1 MLLMTKFLD
10 MTVTDGGFN
19 DASIRRELD
28 LKYPSIM
35 KKTNLIGVV
44 FKEKAKSDMQN
55 SVNDSLVVQVQ
66 ENKKNEKTIL
76 NQLSGAPTTQDI

>member
-1 MLLMTKFLD
+1 

-35 KKTNLIGVV
+35 KKTNLIDVV

-66 ENKKNEKTIL
+66 ENKKNEETIL
-76 NQLSGAPTTQDI
+76 NQLSGAPTTKDI

>member
-1 MLLMTKFLD
+1 

-35 KKTNLIGVV
+35 KKTNLVDVV

-66 ENKKNEKTIL
+66 ENKKNEETIL
-76 NQLSGAPTTQDI
+76 NQLSGAPTTKDI

>member
-1 MLLMTKFLD
+1 MAKFLD

-35 KKTNLIGVV
+35 KKTNLIDVV

-76 NQLSGAPTTQDI
+76 NQLSGAPTAKDI

>member
-1 MLLMTKFLD
+1 

-35 KKTNLIGVV
+35 KKTNLVDVV

-76 NQLSGAPTTQDI
+76 NQLSGAPPTKDI